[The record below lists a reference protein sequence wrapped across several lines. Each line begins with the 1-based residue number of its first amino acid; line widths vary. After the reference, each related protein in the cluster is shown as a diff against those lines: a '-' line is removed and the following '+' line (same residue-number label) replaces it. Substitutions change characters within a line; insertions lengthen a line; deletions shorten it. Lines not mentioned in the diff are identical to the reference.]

1 VHSSLTAALTAT
13 TLNSRV
19 PVTLPSRLIPGAL
32 GSVEAVPRKKTA
44 SATVDGRLWKWHPPL
59 RSETT
64 GWGRGLKL
72 RRVRNVL
79 IIGLGP
85 VGRRLASHLAQ
96 DRAARA
102 NVLGF
107 LDDHAPIG
115 GIVLGRIDDL
125 ARIARR
131 EFVDEIILTPAAH
144 GETARRIIR
153 EARANQIDVKLV
165 PDFFGCDPAPA
176 VLRKYGNLPVLTLSE
191 ERIPTVRLL
200 VKRGID
206 VTLSAA
212 GLLLA
217 LPLLAVLACIIK
229 LDSPG
234 PALYR
239 APRLGLKGRRF
250 LCFKFRSMIVNADAF
265 KQKLRACNQRS
276 GAFFKMV
283 DDPRVT
289 RLGRILRRYSLDEL
303 PQLWNVLRGEMS
315 LVGPRPHPI
324 DDFERYD
331 LQDLQRLKVLPGL
344 TGLWQV
350 TARSDPSF
358 ERNMALDREY
368 IGRWTLGM
376 DFRILFKTVTVVLR
390 GEGA

>member
-1 VHSSLTAALTAT
+1 M
-13 TLNSRV
+13 
-19 PVTLPSRLIPGAL
+19 LPSRLIPGAL
-32 GSVEAVPRKKTA
+32 DSADAVPRKKAA
-44 SATVDGRLWKWHPPL
+44 SAVNGFLWRWQFPPAVPRQPSSWAAGL
-59 RSETT
+59 R
-64 GWGRGLKL
+64 G

-79 IIGLGP
+79 IIGAGQVGWQLAHHLG
-85 VGRRLASHLAQ
+85 Q
-96 DRAARA
+96 DNSARSL
-102 NVLGF
+102 VLGF
-107 LDDHAPIG
+107 LDDRAPLG
-115 GIVLGRIDDL
+115 GAVLGRIDDL

-131 EFVDEIILTPAAH
+131 KFVDEIILTLAPYS
-144 GETARRIIR
+144 ETTAQIIQQ
-153 EARANQIDVKLV
+153 ARANQIDVKLV
-165 PDFFGCDPAPA
+165 PELFGCDPAPA
-176 VLRKYGNLPVLTLSE
+176 ILRKYGDVPVLTLSE
-191 ERIPTVRLL
+191 ERIPIFRLL

-206 VTLSAA
+206 VTLSAIA
-212 GLLLA
+212 LLLA
-217 LPLLAVLACIIK
+217 LPLLVVTCCAIR

-250 LCFKFRSMIVNADAF
+250 ACFKFRTMIANADAL
-265 KQKLRACNQRS
+265 KQNLRACNQRQ

-289 RLGRILRRYSLDEL
+289 RLGRVLRRFSLDEL

-331 LQDLQRLKVLPGL
+331 LEDLQRLEVLPGL

-350 TARSDPSF
+350 TARNDPSF
-358 ERNMALDREY
+358 ERSMALDREY
-368 IGRWTLGM
+368 IGRWTLCL
-376 DFRILFKTVTVVLR
+376 DFRILFKTLAVVLR

>member
-1 VHSSLTAALTAT
+1 VR
-13 TLNSRV
+13 N
-19 PVTLPSRLIPGAL
+19 
-32 GSVEAVPRKKTA
+32 
-44 SATVDGRLWKWHPPL
+44 L
-59 RSETT
+59 RP
-64 GWGRGLKL
+64 

-79 IIGLGP
+79 IIGAGQ
-85 VGRRLASHLAQ
+85 VGRQLARHLEQ
-96 DRAARA
+96 DDSARSL
-102 NVLGF
+102 VLGF
-107 LDDHAPIG
+107 LDDRAPIG
-115 GIVLGRIDDL
+115 GAILGRIDDL
-125 ARIARR
+125 ARIQRR
-131 EFVDEIILTPAAH
+131 DFVDEIILTTATH
-144 GETARRIIR
+144 GDTTRRIIR

-165 PDFFGCDPAPA
+165 PEFFGCDPAP
-176 VLRKYGNLPVLTLSE
+176 VILRKYGKVPVLTLSE
-191 ERIPTVRLL
+191 ERIPIFRLL

-206 VTLSAA
+206 VVLSAL
-212 GLLLA
+212 GLLFA
-217 LPLLAVLACIIK
+217 LPLLAVTCCAIR

-250 LCFKFRSMIVNADAF
+250 LCFKFRTMIANADAL
-265 KQKLRACNQRS
+265 KQKLRASNQRN
-276 GAFFKMV
+276 GAFFKIV
-283 DDPRVT
+283 GDPRVT
-289 RLGRILRRYSLDEL
+289 QVGRVLRRYSLDEL

-331 LQDLQRLKVLPGL
+331 LKDLQRLEVLPGI

-358 ERNMALDREY
+358 ERSMALDREY

-376 DFRILFKTVTVVLR
+376 DFRILFKTVAVVLR